1 MEVPTVV
8 GSSVSVA
15 TQRLQNEG
23 FEVAYVRDNSDKPRN
38 TVIGQDPSGGSTADE
53 GSTVTLHVSDGRP
66 IVAVPDVVGEGR
78 RAARRTL
85 SAAGFV
91 VDEEPTPSSTVRVN
105 RVIAQDPSGR
115 SQAEQGSTVQIRVS
129 TGPEQIA
136 IPNVVGR
143 SESDARSALERA
155 GFTVAVEQQED
166 AEADPG
172 TVLSQSP
179 AGGRAARGATIRI
192 TVAAEP
198 SRVTVPD
205 VVGRS
210 QNAATK
216 TLSGRG
222 FEVAVEE
229 VRVDSRRDD
238 GIVQEQSPAGG
249 DEVERG
255 STVTITVG
263 RFDADANPPPVTT
276 TTPPASTTTTPAAP
290 GPGQ

>member
-1 MEVPTVV
+1 MCIRDRLLHDAVV
-8 GSSVSVA
+8 APGV
-15 TQRLQNEG
+15 
-23 FEVAYVRDNSDKPRN
+23 
-38 TVIGQDPSGGSTADE
+38 DPD
-53 GSTVTLHVSDGRP
+53 LLDG
-66 IVAVPDVVGEGR
+66 D
-78 RAARRTL
+78 
-85 SAAGFV
+85 
-91 VDEEPTPSSTVRVN
+91 
-105 RVIAQDPSGR
+105 
-115 SQAEQGSTVQIRVS
+115 
-129 TGPEQIA
+129 
-136 IPNVVGR
+136 
-143 SESDARSALERA
+143 LE
-155 GFTVAVEQQED
+155 
-166 AEADPG
+166 
-172 TVLSQSP
+172 
-179 AGGRAARGATIRI
+179 
-192 TVAAEP
+192 AEP